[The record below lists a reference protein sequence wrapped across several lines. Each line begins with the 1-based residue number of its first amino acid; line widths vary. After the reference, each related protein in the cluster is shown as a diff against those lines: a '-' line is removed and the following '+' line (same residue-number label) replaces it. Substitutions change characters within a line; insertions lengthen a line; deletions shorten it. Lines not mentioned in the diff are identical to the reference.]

1 MDFKQTAITA
11 LAANFPLLG
20 TLLEDATFKKV
31 SATAYN
37 ATTGV
42 ATVTSSTQDFKTIF
56 LSALDGYL
64 MRSYSVSIVEGTQ
77 FRVSDLKIIV
87 PCSDVTQVFE
97 VNDLITRKKDNK
109 IYRILAVTNF
119 SDIVYIAYLRSAD
132 EES

>member
-1 MDFKQTAITA
+1 MDLKQTGIAA

-31 SATAYN
+31 SATSYN

-42 ATVTSSTQDFKTIF
+42 ATVTSYTQGFKTIF
-56 LSALDGYL
+56 LSALGGSL
-64 MRSYSVSIVEGTQ
+64 MRSYNISIVEGTQ
-77 FRVSDLKIIV
+77 FRASDLKIIV
-87 PCSDVTQVFE
+87 PCSYITQIFE

-109 IYRILAVTNF
+109 IYRILAVTNL
-119 SDIVYIAYLRSAD
+119 SDIIYIAYLRSAD